1 MIEDDYHR
9 SILEAEILERLN
21 EQNNPNI
28 VNKIGFYVNKSQQT
42 THLILEALNGM
53 TLDEFISFST
63 EPASMSQSAL
73 SSSEQE
79 ETKEDVRMKSISP
92 TKSVAAK

>member
-1 MIEDDYHR
+1 
-9 SILEAEILERLN
+9 
-21 EQNNPNI
+21 
-28 VNKIGFYVNKSQQT
+28 
-42 THLILEALNGM
+42 M

-63 EPASMSQSAL
+63 EPTSMSQSAL